1 MIRVGYQYQDLD
13 NKALYLPKHL
23 LEKPRG
29 YHFQYQTRQQWA
41 FKTDYALPLLS
52 PDWSIG
58 SLIYIRRLRA
68 NLFMIYRAI
77 KPVLKVGG
85 VTKVHTEA
93 I

>member
-68 NLFMIYRAI
+68 NLFYDLSRNQAYACCKRI
-77 KPVLKVGG
+77 
-85 VTKVHTEA
+85 THS
-93 I
+93 